1 MSKIMTNEFSHKL
14 LLIICSILAVFG
26 WLYCFDLYNRMKLQF
41 TIYHA
46 IVLVV
51 PFIVLLLGY
60 NAIVCYFKKKKFLE
74 SVIKSL
80 ITIVIV
86 SGVFMAAG
94 LFIEQENVIF
104 KVLFF
109 AILGASI
116 LLRFI
121 TYIIDKNRVYK
132 EMKPLTK

>member
-46 IVLVV
+46 IVLIV

-109 AILGASI
+109 VILGVSI

-121 TYIIDKNRVYK
+121 AYILNKNRLYK
-132 EMKPLTK
+132 EVRALTK